1 MGKRV
6 WTDETRTQVRDW
18 FTKQGLSYGQIA
30 HRLGVSRDVV
40 AGLCNRLGLTG
51 QGRTQGRGGWAARK
65 AEETSDPSPLIELG
79 RTCCAWPVG
88 DPKKNGFRFC
98 AQPIEGRGPYCSG
111 HRKLAYSPPEPR
123 KRERDVEAAHAGA
136 SKTYW

>member
-6 WTDETRTQVRDW
+6 WTEETRTQVRDW
-18 FTKQGLSYGQIA
+18 FTKHHLSYGQIA

-40 AGLCNRLGLTG
+40 AGLCNRLGLAG

-65 AEETSDPSPLIELG
+65 TDEPSDPSPLIELG

-98 AQPIEGRGPYCSG
+98 GQPIDGRGPYCSG